1 MSTAHERVLVVDDGQ
16 GSCSEVADQLE
27 FLKYQVTCAHSGEEA
42 LAALEQQPFDL
53 ILLDTKLPGVG
64 SDEILRHV
72 RLNQR
77 HKELPVIVVS
87 MDTDT
92 TRIGQCIDQGADD
105 YLVKPFA
112 PALLQTRIRI
122 VMERRRL
129 EKEHNAD
136 CEKAQMLAD
145 ALQEVILPVGIALS
159 AETDFDRL
167 LERILLEAKS
177 TANTDA
183 GALYLRT
190 DDNRLEFAIVRTDSL
205 NIALGGTTGNPITF
219 PFLNMYLEDGQPNM
233 HNVAT
238 YVALTG
244 NSVKVADAYHTE
256 DFDFSGTKRFDQ
268 QTGYRTKSMLAVPLK
283 NNKKE
288 VFGVLQL
295 INSMDPVTKEIDEFD
310 YYEQL
315 VIETLASQAAVALN
329 NQLVTRRQV
338 ELLKLER
345 DVQVGHN
352 IQSNFLPKNEELPH
366 REGWEI
372 STCLHPARQVAG
384 DFYDAFEMTHGRI
397 GFLIADV
404 CDKGV
409 GAALF
414 MALMRSLTRAFAQ
427 QHYSADLVG
436 ILEGG
441 ANESRALDRDKN
453 AELRALP
460 SVGSLAL
467 EKGVKLTNDYVA
479 INHGALGMFAT
490 MFFGVLNPS
499 TGSILYING
508 GHNAPMIIDTT
519 GHVKTRLMPTGPA
532 VGMFAGADFA
542 IEKTRLMPGET
553 LFCFTDGVPDARN
566 TENKLF
572 TEKRL
577 QELVSTPVTSSR
589 GLLDHVEATLF
600 AHISTAAQFD
610 DITMLV
616 LRRSETSE
624 NQDAL

>member
-1 MSTAHERVLVVDDGQ
+1 MSNGHERVLVVDDEQ
-16 GSCSEVADQLE
+16 GSCSEVTDELE
-27 FLKYQVTCAHSGEEA
+27 RLKYQVTCVHDGERALEA
-42 LAALEQQPFDL
+42 LQQQSFDV
-53 ILLDTKLPGVG
+53 IMLDISVSGVS
-64 SDEILRHV
+64 SDEILRRV
-72 RLNQR
+72 RLTPK
-77 HKELPVIVVS
+77 HKDLPIIVLS
-87 MDTDT
+87 PNMDTD
-92 TRIGQCIDQGADD
+92 RITQCIELGADD
-105 YLVKPFA
+105 YVVKPFST
-112 PALLQTRIRI
+112 PLLQTRINI
-122 VMERRRL
+122 VLERRRL
-129 EKEHNAD
+129 EKEHDAD

-145 ALQEVILPVGIALS
+145 SLQEVILPVGIALS

-183 GALYLRT
+183 GTLYLRT

-219 PFLNMYLEDGQPNM
+219 PYLRLYQEDGQPNM

-244 NSVKVADAYHTE
+244 RSVKVADVYYAE
-256 DFDFSGTKRFDQ
+256 EFDFSATKRFDQ
-268 QTGYRTKSMLAVPLK
+268 QTGYRTKSILTVPLK
-283 NNKKE
+283 NNKNE
-288 VFGVLQL
+288 VIGVLQL
-295 INSMDPVTKEIDEFD
+295 INSMDPTTGEIDEFD

-329 NQLVTRRQV
+329 NQMVTRRQT
-338 ELLKLER
+338 ELLKLEH

-352 IQSNFLPKNEELPH
+352 IQANFLPKNEELPR

-372 STCLHPARQVAG
+372 AVGLHPARQVAG

-427 QHYSADLVG
+427 QHYAADLVG
-436 ILEGG
+436 ILES
-441 ANESRALDRDKN
+441 EPRAPERDKN
-453 AELRALP
+453 LDLRALP

-467 EKGVKLTNDYVA
+467 EKGIKLTNDYVA
-479 INHGALGMFAT
+479 TNHGALGMFAT

-499 TGSILYING
+499 SGAILYING
-508 GHNAPMIIDTT
+508 GHNPPAIIDAA
-519 GHVKTRLMPTGPA
+519 GQVKARLNPTGPA
-532 VGMFAGADFA
+532 VGMFAGADFV
-542 IEKTRLMPGET
+542 IEKARLLPGET
-553 LFCFTDGVPDARN
+553 LFCFTDGVTDARN
-566 TENKLF
+566 PENKLF
-572 TEKRL
+572 TEKRVL
-577 QELVSTPVTSSR
+577 ELVSAPIPSAVA
-589 GLLDHVEATLF
+589 LLDRVETALF
-600 AHISTAAQFD
+600 SHISTAAQFD

-616 LRRSETSE
+616 LRRSA
-624 NQDAL
+624 DAVDGVEK